1 MDFLHYSITII
12 KVLPYRLQAV
22 TYHKNEYGDRIR
34 EDMVNN
40 NCNVL
45 TIPVSAIGEDGLVKL
60 TFVPEET
67 VNIYNY
73 MNSIGN
79 DNFKKYKGFR
89 ITSIEMRY

>member
-1 MDFLHYSITII
+1 M
-12 KVLPYRLQAV
+12 
-22 TYHKNEYGDRIR
+22 
-34 EDMVNN
+34 
-40 NCNVL
+40 L
-45 TIPVSAIGEDGLVKL
+45 TIPVSAIGEGGLVKL

-67 VNIYNY
+67 VSIYNY